1 MYKGKQRCKILKEIR
16 QKIADEND
24 IPYVTSEC
32 KHKGDCAGTCPKCE
46 SELRYLEDEL
56 RKRRALGARV
66 SVAGVALAVSLS
78 TTGCAEIKNIFKKP
92 ELQGDVPAV
101 DETLDGDVAY
111 PDGGGEVAGPEDD
124 IVEIGE
130 LPEPDEPDKEI
141 WGDYEIGGAFP
152 AP

>member
-78 TTGCAEIKNIFKKP
+78 TTGCAEIENIFKKP
-92 ELQGDVPAV
+92 ELQGAVPAV
-101 DETLDGDVAY
+101 DETLDGDIAY
-111 PDGGGEVAGPEDD
+111 PEND
-124 IVEIGE
+124 IEIGE
-130 LPEPDEPDKEI
+130 IVDEDDNSKDATIENDIAGDMPI
-141 WGDYEIGGAFP
+141 DYEVTAGVP
-152 AP
+152 MP